1 MDEKLIN
8 IIDRFS
14 IFGGILSGIMICS
27 GLILVIAEII
37 IRTIFNSTLYISEE
51 YSGYLM
57 GGLTFVALGFTLKE
71 KGHIRMTFLHNIL
84 KDTRHKLII
93 DMVCYVIGFAFSIG
107 VTYFTGMFFW
117 DSVINGSRSMQISE
131 TYLAIPQ
138 FFMPF
143 GSLILALQFI
153 AEFLKSSMALKT
165 GEFKVTEE
173 ERGLGR

>member
-1 MDEKLIN
+1 
-8 IIDRFS
+8 
-14 IFGGILSGIMICS
+14 
-27 GLILVIAEII
+27 
-37 IRTIFNSTLYISEE
+37 
-51 YSGYLM
+51 
-57 GGLTFVALGFTLKE
+57 
-71 KGHIRMTFLHNIL
+71 
-84 KDTRHKLII
+84 
-93 DMVCYVIGFAFSIG
+93 
-107 VTYFTGMFFW
+107 
-117 DSVINGSRSMQISE
+117 MQISE